1 MKAKVL
7 PALKTSATN
16 ISPVSTGV
24 GEHQSQQA
32 QLASALRIAVMR
44 LSRRLRNETTDEK
57 LTLTQLVRG
66 GKKTVK
72 TIVVT

>member
-1 MKAKVL
+1 
-7 PALKTSATN
+7 
-16 ISPVSTGV
+16 V